1 MVPTDKIAQQESSL
15 KWDTVRWLCF
25 TLKALMDE
33 PDLVRVESKAFREVT
48 HVYIYAAPE
57 AIGLI
62 VDKGEAR

>member
-1 MVPTDKIAQQESSL
+1 MVPTDQITQQEPAL
-15 KWDTVRWLCF
+15 KWDTVRWLRF

-48 HVYIYAAPE
+48 DVYIYATPE

-62 VDKGEAR
+62 VDRGVA